1 MDPAENRSR
10 GSQSPPK
17 NTRTKNEHPL
27 LLHLKEEVSW
37 NEVDEHAHANPKRP
51 LMSLLAATVVFA
63 TSLPLLQPSLALA
76 QTPPGGAGG
85 TGQGA
90 VPDILDRVRERDA
103 QLDRLD
109 RERRQAEENRRRANP
124 GPQPAPQPPAPAPQ
138 PTPAAEKDF
147 FDKVWE
153 FFFGNEEEENRQR
166 REEFQRRV
174 EEARRQ
180 RDEERRR
187 AEESRPPQRQAE
199 AEKPTQPATP
209 VTPATPLPNV
219 APRTPN
225 TLRTMQQMTPRTRI
239 TLERPR
245 TSRQMALSRR
255 AMMQGARSRHVML
268 RRQPTAAEL
277 NAMEARRLGHSA
289 YAAERQREIATRVLS
304 TGLGFAL
311 GVGMGR
317 VGGHHRMGGYGRM
330 GGNFGMGGGGVR
342 SMGMGGRMGRY

>member
-1 MDPAENRSR
+1 MTNLS
-10 GSQSPPK
+10 
-17 NTRTKNEHPL
+17 H
-27 LLHLKEEVSW
+27 
-37 NEVDEHAHANPKRP
+37 EHAHASSKRP
-51 LMSLLAATVVFA
+51 VMSLLAATLVLA
-63 TSLPLLQPSLALA
+63 TSLPLLVPSQALA
-76 QTPPGGAGG
+76 QNPPGGTGG

-124 GPQPAPQPPAPAPQ
+124 RPQPAPQPPAPAPAPQ

-166 REEFQRRV
+166 REEFRRRI

-199 AEKPTQPATP
+199 AEKPAQPVAP
-209 VTPATPLPNV
+209 ATPATPLPNV
-219 APRTPN
+219 APRVPN
-225 TLRTMQQMTPRTRI
+225 TLRTMQQLTPRAGMT
-239 TLERPR
+239 TQRPR
-245 TSRQMALSRR
+245 TARQMAISRR
-255 AMMQGARSRHVML
+255 AMIRAAGPRHVMV
-268 RRQPTAAEL
+268 RRHLTAAQL

-289 YAAERQREIATRVLS
+289 YAAERQREIATTVLS
-304 TGLGFAL
+304 TGLGLAL

-317 VGGHHRMGGYGRM
+317 LGSGHHRMGGFSRT
-330 GGNFGMGGGGVR
+330 GGHFGMGGGGR
-342 SMGMGGRMGRY
+342 GLGMGGRMGRY